1 MMRTVLR
8 RIAIAFVA
16 YAACTASG
24 SASAQTLPAFEVT
37 APDGQPV
44 ASTALPSG
52 SHWVIA
58 YVVPGSA
65 PSDRLVQALGEAWAA
80 DLLSRIVIIVGA
92 DVDAA
97 RKYLED
103 KGQGVQGKVAWY
115 VDADASAWKALQFDG
130 TLGVAGMDGQQV
142 DWKIDGVIND
152 PSVVEPATRAWL
164 ERSIRPSG
172 E

>member
-1 MMRTVLR
+1 MRTSLC
-8 RIAIAFVA
+8 RIAVA
-16 YAACTASG
+16 LFACAASVPAP
-24 SASAQTLPAFEVT
+24 ASAQTLPAFEVT
-37 APDGQPV
+37 APGGEPV
-44 ASTALPSG
+44 ASAALASG

-65 PSDRLVQALGEAWAA
+65 PSDRLVQSLGESWAA
-80 DLLSRIVIIVGA
+80 DLLSRIVIVVGA
-92 DVDAA
+92 DLDTA
-97 RKYLED
+97 RKYLGD
-103 KGQGVQGKVAWY
+103 KGQGVQDKVAWY

-130 TLGVAGMDGQQV
+130 TLGVAGMNGQQV

-164 ERSIRPSG
+164 ERAVRPSG

>member
-1 MMRTVLR
+1 MRTVLC
-8 RIAIAFVA
+8 RIAMAIVA
-16 YAACTASG
+16 CAAVAPA

-37 APDGQPV
+37 APDGQRV
-44 ASTALPSG
+44 ASSAFTVG
-52 SHWVIA
+52 SPWVVA

-65 PSDRLVQALGEAWAA
+65 PSDRLVQALGETWAA

-92 DVDAA
+92 DVETA
-97 RKYLED
+97 RKYLAD
-103 KGQGVQGKVAWY
+103 KGQGVQGKVTWY

-130 TLGVAGMDGQQV
+130 TLGVAGMDGQRV

-164 ERSIRPSG
+164 EKSVRPSG

>member
-1 MMRTVLR
+1 MRTVMFH
-8 RIAIAFVA
+8 IAMAIVA
-16 YAACTASG
+16 GAIVAPAP
-24 SASAQTLPAFEVT
+24 ASAQTLPAFEVT

-44 ASTALPSG
+44 ASSALAAG

-65 PSDRLVQALGEAWAA
+65 PSDRLVQALGETWAT

-103 KGQGVQGKVAWY
+103 KGQGVQGKAAWY
-115 VDADASAWKALQFDG
+115 IDADASAWKALQFDG
-130 TLGVAGMDGQQV
+130 TLGVAGMDGQRV

-164 ERSIRPSG
+164 EKPVRPSG

>member
-1 MMRTVLR
+1 MMRTALC
-8 RIAIAFVA
+8 RIVVVIVACAAVAHASAF
-16 YAACTASG
+16 
-24 SASAQTLPAFEVT
+24 AQTLPAFEVT
-37 APDGQPV
+37 APGGQSI
-44 ASTALPSG
+44 ASSAFPAG
-52 SHWVIA
+52 GHWVIA

-65 PSDRLVQALGEAWAA
+65 PSDRLVQALGETWAT

-103 KGQGVQGKVAWY
+103 KGQGVQGKVTWY
-115 VDADASAWKALQFDG
+115 VDTDASAWQALQFEG

-142 DWKIDGVIND
+142 DWKIDGVISD
-152 PSVVEPATRAWL
+152 PSVAEPAMRAWL
-164 ERSIRPSG
+164 EKSVRPSG

>member
-1 MMRTVLR
+1 MRTVLC
-8 RIAIAFVA
+8 RIAMAIVA
-16 YAACTASG
+16 CATVAPAS
-24 SASAQTLPAFEVT
+24 APAQTLPAFEVT

-44 ASTALPSG
+44 ASSAFAAG

-65 PSDRLVQALGEAWAA
+65 PSDRLVQALGETWAA

-92 DVDAA
+92 DVNAA
-97 RKYLED
+97 RRYLED
-103 KGQGVQGKVAWY
+103 KGHGVQGKVVWY
-115 VDADASAWKALQFDG
+115 VDADASAWQALQFEG
-130 TLGVAGMDGQQV
+130 TLGVAGMDGQLV
-142 DWKIDGVIND
+142 DWKIDGVISD

-164 ERSIRPSG
+164 EKSVRPSG